1 MTDALTSLDMST
13 GLRKVA
19 DRAKREPAARFH
31 SLAHLI
37 DEELLAGAFARLRSD
52 AAVGVD
58 GITKEQYGQDLQSKL
73 REPARAAEDE
83 AISSSADPT
92 GAHSQG
98 EAGSELGRSASRPP
112 KIRWS
117 RMQLREVLEA
127 VYEQDFLDCSYGFR
141 PGRSAHDAVRA
152 LTRAVN
158 VGEANWILEF
168 DIASFFDSVRPNAAV
183 GDAPGAGGRWV
194 AACDSSANACM
205 WGCWTGRCSTE
216 PSEGTV
222 QGSTLSPLLGNVY
235 LHTVLDRWF
244 AEEVRPRLRGKATFI
259 RFADDGVFGFERQDD
274 ARRVLAVLSKRM
286 ERFGL
291 TLHPEKT
298 RLLDFRRPSR
308 SRGEGRSPT
317 TFDFLGF
324 CWYWRRTRAGSWAV
338 ACKTRRAR
346 LARAIQASVCLVSS
360 EQSTP
365 PVSQQHAA
373 LRRRVQGHINYFGVN
388 GNIQSLKR
396 FVHQVQRSWFKW
408 LNRRSQRARLDWER
422 FEDLLKALPLPEC
435 ANCRTHLEMSDDQ
448 ATRKTHPRKSR
459 TAEIP
464 TSGSGE
470 GPGRATSLGYSTARP
485 SMPSTMR

>member
-1 MTDALTSLDMST
+1 MTDASTSLDMST

-19 DRAKREPAARFH
+19 VRAKREPAARFH

-37 DEELLAGAFARLRSD
+37 DEELLARAFARLRSD

-58 GITKEQYGQDLQSKL
+58 GITKEQYGQDLQNTL
-73 REPARAAEDE
+73 RDLHERLKTMRYRHQPIRRVHIPKEKKGQTRPIGISATEDKVVQN
-83 AISSSADPT
+83 A
-92 GAHSQG
+92 
-98 EAGSELGRSASRPP
+98 
-112 KIRWS
+112 
-117 RMQLREVLEA
+117 LREVLEA
-127 VYEQDFLDCSYGFR
+127 VYEQTFMDCSYGFR

-158 VGEANWILEF
+158 EGEANWILEF
-168 DIASFFDSVRPNAAV
+168 DVVSFFDSVRRSQLLEILQERVADGSLLRLIGKCLHV
-183 GDAPGAGGRWV
+183 GVLDGEEF
-194 AACDSSANACM
+194 
-205 WGCWTGRCSTE
+205 TE

-222 QGSTLSPLLGNVY
+222 QGSTLSPMLGNVY

-274 ARRVLAVLSKRM
+274 AERVQAVLSKRM

-338 ACKTRRAR
+338 TCKTRRAR
-346 LARAIQASVCLVSS
+346 LARAIQRVHVWCRDNRHL
-360 EQSTP
+360 
-365 PVSQQHAA
+365 PVQQQHAT
-373 LRRRVQGHINYFGVN
+373 LVRKVQGHINYFGVN
-388 GNIQSLKR
+388 GNIHNLKR
-396 FVHQVQRSWFKW
+396 FGHQAKRSWFKW
-408 LNRRSQRARLDWER
+408 LNRRSQRARLTWER
-422 FEDLLKALPLPEC
+422 FEDLLEAMPLP
-435 ANCRTHLEMSDDQ
+435 N
-448 ATRKTHPRKSR
+448 
-459 TAEIP
+459 
-464 TSGSGE
+464 
-470 GPGRATSLGYSTARP
+470 ARIVVNIW
-485 SMPSTMR
+485 R